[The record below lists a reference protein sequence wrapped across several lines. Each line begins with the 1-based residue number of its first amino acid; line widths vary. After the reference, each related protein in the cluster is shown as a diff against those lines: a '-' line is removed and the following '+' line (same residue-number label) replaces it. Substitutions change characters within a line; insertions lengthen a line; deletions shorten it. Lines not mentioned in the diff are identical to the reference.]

1 MGMIGKKYAG
11 TAHAARRGRRGFEL
25 CSRALTLCYV
35 PLQVSACVDPV
46 LPGRAP
52 ARVSPSGEPGS
63 VVVDVPYEPS
73 PAPVVDAMLQLAN
86 VTERD
91 VVYDLG
97 CGDGRIVI
105 AAVKERGARGV
116 CIDLDPERI
125 RESRENAR
133 RAGVE
138 ERISFRTQDLF
149 DADLEGATV
158 IMLFLWPE
166 VNLRLRPKLQ
176 RELAPGA
183 RVVSH
188 YHDMGDWRADQL
200 VHVSA
205 RGRSRPVYLFSIPG
219 GEAALSPRP

>member
-1 MGMIGKKYAG
+1 
-11 TAHAARRGRRGFEL
+11 
-25 CSRALTLCYV
+25 
-35 PLQVSACVDPV
+35 
-46 LPGRAP
+46 
-52 ARVSPSGEPGS
+52 

-138 ERISFRTQDLF
+138 ERISFRNQDLF

-188 YHDMGDWRADQL
+188 YHAMGDWRADQL

-205 RGRSRPVYLFSIPG
+205 RGRSRPIYLWSIPG

>member
-1 MGMIGKKYAG
+1 MIDQRHAG
-11 TAHAARRGRRGFEL
+11 AAGAARAARAGRRRFRL

-46 LPGRAP
+46 PPERHP
-52 ARVSPSGEPGS
+52 ARVPSPRELGP

-125 RESRENAR
+125 RQSRDNAR

-149 DADLEGATV
+149 EADLEDATV
-158 IMLFLWPE
+158 VMLFLWPD

-188 YHDMGDWRADQL
+188 YHHMGDWRADQL

-205 RGRSRPVYLFSIPG
+205 RGRSRPIYLWSVAG
-219 GEAALSPRP
+219 NEAALSRP